1 MNKIPSVN
9 LADFLSNDISK
20 KQQFI
25 DDIGY
30 AYENIG
36 FVALK
41 GHFLDDSL
49 VDELYEQI
57 KRFFELPVDVKRKYE
72 VPGIGGQRGY
82 VSFGKESAKGR
93 KEGDLK

>member
-25 DDIGY
+25 NDIGH

-41 GHFLDDSL
+41 GHFLDDL
-49 VDELYEQI
+49 L
-57 KRFFELPVDVKRKYE
+57 
-72 VPGIGGQRGY
+72 
-82 VSFGKESAKGR
+82 
-93 KEGDLK
+93 

>member
-9 LADFLSNDISK
+9 LADFLSNDMSK

-25 DDIGY
+25 SDIGH

-49 VDELYEQI
+49 VEKL
-57 KRFFELPVDVKRKYE
+57 
-72 VPGIGGQRGY
+72 
-82 VSFGKESAKGR
+82 
-93 KEGDLK
+93 